1 MGRLGKVTLA
11 LGFLLLC
18 LLFGGGRVWAQEEE
32 SEILGEIE
40 GALDLEAIDAGLWKN
55 EYMEEFSFSDTVKEL
70 LTGKIPFELEKI
82 PELLGNFFLGELK
95 NQKKMAL
102 HILIIVLASA
112 IFTNFVHV
120 FDSSQ
125 IADISFYM
133 MYLLISTLLM
143 QSFLSMSRIVES
155 ACTSIDRFMKVLLP
169 SYLMTVVFSAGSV
182 SALGFYEITILGMNL
197 LQVVILRIILP
208 VINFYLVLLI
218 LNQMS
223 REDYFSRMAQ
233 LAKTVIEWSVKTI
246 LGLVL
251 GLQAVQCLVA
261 PAVDNLKNSAL
272 HRLLKVVPGI
282 GAAMDSAAETV
293 AGSALVLK
301 NAVGAAGILAIV
313 LICLP
318 PLVKLAACILI
329 FRLLCAVIQP
339 ISDKR
344 MVEGIESISGA
355 AVLLMKILVVSMSI
369 FIISL
374 AMITAAARGR

>member
-1 MGRLGKVTLA
+1 MGRMGRFAMGLGAV
-11 LGFLLLC
+11 LLC
-18 LLFGGGRVWAQEEE
+18 ILFFGGICHAREEE
-32 SEILGEIE
+32 TDVLGEIE
-40 GALDLEAIDAGLWKN
+40 GVLDLEEIDAGLWKN
-55 EYMEEFSFSDTVKEL
+55 EYMEQFSFAETVKGL
-70 LTGKIPFELEKI
+70 LTGEIPFEMEKI
-82 PELLGNFFLGELK
+82 PELLGGFFLGELK
-95 NQKKMAL
+95 NQRGMAL
-102 HILIIVLASA
+102 EILIVVLASA
-112 IFTNFVHV
+112 IFTNFVRV

-143 QSFLSMSRIVES
+143 RSFLSISRIVEG
-155 ACTSIDRFMKVLLP
+155 ACTSINNFMKVLLP
-169 SYLMTVVFSAGSV
+169 SYLMTVVFTAGSV
-182 SALGFYEITILGMNL
+182 SALGFYEITVLGMNL
-197 LQVVILRIILP
+197 LQVVILRVIFP

-223 REDYFSRMAQ
+223 KEDYFSRMAQ
-233 LAKTVIEWSVKTI
+233 LAKTIVEWSVKTI

-282 GAAMDSAAETV
+282 GAALDSAAETV

-301 NAVGAAGILAIV
+301 NAVGAAGILALV

-318 PLVKLAACILI
+318 PLVKLSASILI
-329 FRLLCAVIQP
+329 FRLLCAAIQP

-355 AVLLMKILVVSMSI
+355 AVLLLRILVAAMSI
-369 FIISL
+369 FVISL
-374 AMITAAARGR
+374 AMITAAVRGR